1 MKEGAKKHP
10 HVKVQQ
16 INFATHT
23 VGFRALGKGTG
34 VWPRGYNTH
43 PHSYCFAISSRFS
56 KETLQVLFI
65 LKAEATKV
73 FFILF

>member
-43 PHSYCFAISSRFS
+43 PHSCY
-56 KETLQVLFI
+56 I
-65 LKAEATKV
+65 LKIQQGDSASAFYFKSRSY
-73 FFILF
+73 